1 MIDLAIGIVLGTA
14 FVHVLESLVVDVMT
28 PPLGLILGGTDFVNL
43 TIKMKNFVYK
53 NQPPVVIR
61 YGKFLQTI
69 LTLLITALAL
79 FFAIKGVNKLHRIAS
94 RKKPDERLIELET
107 QDQVKVLCEIRDL
120 LSRQSSSSSSSLS

>member
-14 FVHVLESLVVDVMT
+14 FVHVIESLVVDVMT
-28 PPLGLILGGTDFVNL
+28 PPLGLVLGGTDFVNL

-79 FFAIKGVNKLHRIAS
+79 FFAIKGVNKLHKIAS
-94 RKKPDERLIELET
+94 RKKQDEQLIQLEA

-120 LSRQSSSSSSSLS
+120 LSKQSTSSLAIQS